1 VPRVLAATESPQVRS
16 FALGVLKTA
25 MAFTRHRGFEITYRR
40 ICQARPA
47 NLTGRRRDNPMLAG
61 TRGHQAQA
69 PSRGHGMAIKIT
81 IEVDED
87 RLREAGMGTTDAEL
101 GPRSRP
107 WQTGRG

>member
-1 VPRVLAATESPQVRS
+1 
-16 FALGVLKTA
+16 
-25 MAFTRHRGFEITYRR
+25 
-40 ICQARPA
+40 
-47 NLTGRRRDNPMLAG
+47 
-61 TRGHQAQA
+61 
-69 PSRGHGMAIKIT
+69 MAIKIT